1 MLRIKNDIMGKE
13 KLGVRG
19 GRYMAIYSRMVRLGL
34 PEKVIFDQI
43 FKGGKGVS
51 RVGI

>member
-1 MLRIKNDIMGKE
+1 MLRIKKDIMGQE

-19 GRYMAIYSRMVRLGL
+19 GRYMAIYGRMVRLGL